1 MIRIIFKPLFI
12 NSLIHQTINNRLFLL
27 LIYRDKE
34 KKMLK
39 RKNKQVKNNSFFP
52 AKRQKCNQETETQ
65 QPEQQLGQSKDVA
78 DDVPTMRVQP
88 AAVINYVSCTSKQ
101 IKNRRRGYYWC
112 PRKAVK
118 LVGVDVEMLS
128 AADFATYNKKCKFF
142 MWLD

>member
-1 MIRIIFKPLFI
+1 MWRGDDSRIPGPFQ
-12 NSLIHQTINNRLFLL
+12 NEL
-27 LIYRDKE
+27 LICIQIYLFKCI
-34 KKMLK
+34 LK
-39 RKNKQVKNNSFFP
+39 VT
-52 AKRQKCNQETETQ
+52 AKCNQETETQ

-78 DDVPTMRVQP
+78 DDLPTMQVQP